1 MLLNEML
8 LCFGCTI
15 KKKVALLVYCFR
27 PHRVKWNKIC
37 KKSIYHVFLVW
48 MGKCTLGLLAARLLC
63 FTTPSGCIFASTP
76 GTHESYLYSRFSQ
89 KQYKCYR
96 IHFAQVEWN
105 LSSFSTKAAYL
116 DALSYVLYR
125 SGTTHTDA
133 ALDLIQTTMLTAQEG
148 DRHGFNNVIVV
159 ITDGQS
165 HNPAATLLE
174 SNQTHNISGDAISIG
189 IGNS

>member
-1 MLLNEML
+1 
-8 LCFGCTI
+8 
-15 KKKVALLVYCFR
+15 
-27 PHRVKWNKIC
+27 
-37 KKSIYHVFLVW
+37 

-63 FTTPSGCIFASTP
+63 FTTPSGWIFPSTQ
-76 GTHESYLYSRFSQ
+76 GTHKIYLYSRFN
-89 KQYKCYR
+89 KKPYNCYH

-105 LSSFSTKAAYL
+105 LNSFSTKAAYL
-116 DALSYVLYR
+116 DALSNVLYR

-133 ALDLIQTTMLTAQEG
+133 ALDLIQTTMLTAQAG

-174 SNQTHNISGDAISIG
+174 SNQIHNISGDAISIG
-189 IGNS
+189 IGNG